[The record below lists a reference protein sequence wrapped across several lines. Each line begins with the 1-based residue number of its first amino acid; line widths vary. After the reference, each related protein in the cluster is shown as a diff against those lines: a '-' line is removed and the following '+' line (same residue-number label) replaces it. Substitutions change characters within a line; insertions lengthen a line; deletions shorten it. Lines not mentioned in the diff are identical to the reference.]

1 VTHPIVT
8 EQAIVLTGRE
18 IDWIRSKT
26 IAIGLETWAKHKMKV
41 NRAYTPKRMMAAAE
55 KITGQK
61 FKAGDYLGA
70 ARAIRSLV
78 EAERRMILRQRE
90 LEQQAQDDPV

>member
-1 VTHPIVT
+1 MTHPIVT

-18 IDWIRSKT
+18 IDWFRSKA
-26 IAIGLETWAKHKMKV
+26 IAIGLETWAKHKIKV

-55 KITGQK
+55 KITGRK

-70 ARAIRSLV
+70 ARAIRSMV
-78 EAERRMILRQRE
+78 EAERQRE
-90 LEQQAQDDPV
+90 LERRAVAESFGSPL